1 MTPHEITQAINHHE
15 SAGSSESERWLR
27 EIAYQLA
34 LMNEGH
40 AVGIA
45 ARVESLE
52 NSRERL
58 TQRWNRERKERLAH
72 AEPGKKDSESTP
84 ANWRVGRQIPLNVY
98 DGDRP
103 VCQCHDLIDAADI
116 VRAMNRKLAH
126 AEPGKK
132 DTEATPANI
141 PIGWRCGSCNYG
153 RDFSDGNL
161 RARAKKDLEYG
172 WCPACD
178 NKGLQLV
185 FERQFFTPDREPSN
199 DPTGDILAGEIF
211 RRQHEPKGPKA

>member
-1 MTPHEITQAINHHE
+1 MTSEEIKADINE
-15 SAGSSESERWLR
+15 SDRSARWLR

-34 LMNEGH
+34 LMNESYVSGKNN
-40 AVGIA
+40 VWIA
-45 ARVESLE
+45 LDVL
-52 NSRERL
+52 
-58 TQRWNRERKERLAH
+58 RKQ
-72 AEPGKKDSESTP
+72 
-84 ANWRVGRQIPLNVY
+84 V
-98 DGDRP
+98 
-103 VCQCHDLIDAADI
+103 HDLTDT
-116 VRAMNRKLAH
+116 LAH